1 MHLWL
6 QSLRGEA
13 LTPVWYPHVSHW
25 SYGSLRRGIWFWPV
39 LNINHSL
46 WFIFNVNV
54 CLLGHKYVLI
64 FDSNHLVQKPL
75 WRFIPMMLKFISSCN
90 SSVLLLGGTVGS
102 SSALQLSCHPCWKA
116 YSWSCQALW
125 CETVLVWFC
134 PLHAVFSVVGL
145 SACCPVGYIRCV
157 ITDLSTMYLELRGV
171 YETVMLSAQWVA
183 CWLLGEWGGH
193 RVCGL
198 WNWWDWVDCVSVV
211 IGWVRELPPCL
222 TFWCNIQQQRLNL
235 VQTCWTVTCGIVST
249 YPPSHFVLN
258 LLPPKLG
265 HNKWVTNQTT
275 ITLGNIQYT
284 HH

>member
-145 SACCPVGYIRCV
+145 SACWYSCRLYQMCYHRFVHNVSWIEGGLWDSHAFSTVSGMLITGRMGWPQGVWTVELVRLSGLCIRCDRLSKR
-157 ITDLSTMYLELRGV
+157 TPTLFDL
-171 YETVMLSAQWVA
+171 
-183 CWLLGEWGGH
+183 
-193 RVCGL
+193 
-198 WNWWDWVDCVSVV
+198 
-211 IGWVRELPPCL
+211 
-222 TFWCNIQQQRLNL
+222 L
-235 VQTCWTVTCGIVST
+235 VQHST
-249 YPPSHFVLN
+249 
-258 LLPPKLG
+258 
-265 HNKWVTNQTT
+265 TT
-275 ITLGNIQYT
+275 P
-284 HH
+284 